1 MTFTYRWVLCA
12 AVWACIGVT
21 ACHRSAERRQAV
33 EAQLVKAELQADAMN
48 EAWHVALADS
58 ARAALPAEAPPC
70 AVPGVTPR
78 APGELKKRLGLEG
91 ANGPDLDKWMRNVAA
106 AKADTGDSSDLVIAP
121 AQLAAARS
129 PRARMLAARAKRIR
143 SELARADS
151 DRIDALLKEANEL
164 AARDFWTHDVV
175 VIVEAEAG
183 SHGVDV
189 QKKTFEGRAALGRSY
204 VFSYGSNAIVCAGR
218 FVATSSDTVE
228 FMSCFGGGGEA
239 YGAVNSDLR
248 ARILDQGKRALR
260 QLDGAP

>member
-1 MTFTYRWVLCA
+1 MRFTSA
-12 AVWACIGVT
+12 AIWAACIGLTFT
-21 ACHRSAERRQAV
+21 ACNRNAERRQAV

-48 EAWHVALADS
+48 EAWRTAF
-58 ARAALPAEAPPC
+58 AAEPKVGIQAGAPPC
-70 AVPGVTPR
+70 AVPGVMPR

-121 AQLAAARS
+121 SQLAAARS

-143 SELARADS
+143 GELARANS
-151 DRIDALLKEANEL
+151 DRIDALLEEANEL

-204 VFSYGSNAIVCAGR
+204 VFSYGSKEIVCAGS
-218 FVATSSDTVE
+218 FLATNSETVE
-228 FMSCFGGGGEA
+228 FVSHLGGGGEA

-248 ARILDQGKRALR
+248 ARNLDQGKRALR
-260 QLDGAP
+260 DINAETD